1 MSYLRRNDPPKIP
14 PARNGDAQYEANRA
28 ALLGTGGGYPVSMSI
43 ALFRKTLI
51 HIRIVAIVLP
61 LAPVLNVQ
69 PVMMVQ
75 VMDDTAAVIPMA
87 TVTATL
93 DLRMGIPA
101 TRLPTN

>member
-43 ALFRKTLI
+43 TLFRKTLI

-75 VMDDTAAVIPMA
+75 VMDDTAVVIPMA

-93 DLRMGIPA
+93 GLPMGMPA
-101 TRLPTN
+101 TRPPTN